1 MASERDD
8 YQRESES
15 SGGLAVDSVVQ
26 EIVDRIV
33 AQVHPLRILV
43 FGSTAR
49 GERGPESD
57 VDLLVV
63 MPEGAHRRRTAQAL
77 YRKLRGF
84 GVPVDLVVTTEGDLD
99 CHRDNPG
106 LIYRTIL
113 QEGKELYAA

>member
-8 YQRESES
+8 HRHESES
-15 SGGLAVDSVVQ
+15 SGGLAIDSIVQ

-33 AQVHPLRILV
+33 TQVHPLRILV

-49 GERGPESD
+49 GEHGHESD

-63 MPEGAHRRRTAQAL
+63 MPDGTHRRRTAQML
-77 YRKLRGF
+77 YRRLRGF

-99 CHRDNPG
+99 CHKDNPG
-106 LIYRTIL
+106 LIYRTVL
-113 QEGKELYAA
+113 REGKELYAA